1 MTDALSHRGPDDS
14 QTWFCTDHH
23 DAYGNR
29 IGIGLGFRR
38 LSIID
43 LEGARQ
49 PMANEDGTVR
59 MVFNGEIY
67 NFQTLRRRLEGR
79 GHRFAT
85 HGDGESILHLYEDL
99 GTDCFSHL
107 NGMFA
112 IAIWDA
118 NRHRLVLA
126 RDRIG
131 QKPLYY
137 AVKDDRLVFGSEL
150 KSLAVVDGV
159 CTEIDPGAIDEF
171 LTYQYIPPP
180 GTIWKG
186 VRQLGTGAFCG
197 FRKWSAFGSALLGF

>member
-14 QTWFCTDHH
+14 QTWSCADHR
-23 DAYGNR
+23 DAYGNSL
-29 IGIGLGFRR
+29 GVGLGFRR

-43 LEGARQ
+43 LAGARQ

-67 NFQTLRRRLEGR
+67 NYQTLRRRLEGR
-79 GHRFAT
+79 GHQFAT

-99 GTDCFSHL
+99 GTDCFAHF

-137 AVKDDRLVFGSEL
+137 AVK
-150 KSLAVVDGV
+150 
-159 CTEIDPGAIDEF
+159 
-171 LTYQYIPPP
+171 
-180 GTIWKG
+180 
-186 VRQLGTGAFCG
+186 RQPT
-197 FRKWSAFGSALLGF
+197 